1 MQVVKTKYEG
11 TKIHPKL
18 MVNITKCSKSCGHPN
33 Y

>member
-1 MQVVKTKYEG
+1 MQVVKTEYED

-18 MVNITKCSKSCGHPN
+18 RVNITKCSKSCGHPN